1 MSRPRHESFGPEEIV
16 IPSRL
21 RAGVNETAVSG
32 LMASIGK
39 IGLRTPLSV
48 RWDKGNAD
56 PTIVLIAGRHRLE
69 ACKRLQ
75 MPLIDCL
82 VFDGDEA
89 DARLWEIAENLHRAD
104 LTVLERSEHIAEW
117 VRLTEEALAQQPAQL
132 APPVKK
138 HGHSQQP
145 GGINAAVRELG
156 IDRTEAQRSVNV
168 SRLPEAAKEAA
179 REVGLADNQS
189 ALLKAAR
196 AAPEDAA
203 EVIRGIADLKTAKAA
218 RLLTEEEAKEVRK
231 LNSAENTIVEDKLND
246 ELAEYLCERLAPE
259 EAHTVSQ
266 MALPV
271 YPKLGRAMMRI
282 VA

>member
-117 VRLTEEALAQQPAQL
+117 VRLTEEHARSHEAQL
-132 APPVKK
+132 APHRKA
-138 HGHSQQP
+138 GQQP

-168 SRLPEAAKEAA
+168 SKLSEEAKDAA
-179 REVGLADNQS
+179 REAGLDNNQS

>member
-231 LNSAENTIVEDKLND
+231 LNSATDIIVKDRRVE
-246 ELAEYLCERLAPE
+246 EATEFLADRLAPDE
-259 EAHTVSQ
+259 LHQ
-266 MALPV
+266 F
-271 YPKLGRAMMRI
+271 GRLIAGISDPLSR
-282 VA
+282 ACLRETA